1 VAADLSQPTFGFDDA
16 EVVAIK
22 VGVRPSSALLDHVQ
36 FTVRGTPRPQGS
48 KRAFRNKY
56 TGHIQQVESSPDIGA
71 WRDTIAL
78 AADIAMA
85 GRSPLEGP
93 VRLTVEFR
101 FQRPASHRGAKGLR
115 PSAPA
120 VHHQR
125 PDASKLVRALEDAL
139 TTIAWR
145 DDSQVAQLLAT
156 KVWDDEA
163 PAGASV
169 NVEVLV

>member
-1 VAADLSQPTFGFDDA
+1 VRAPINPFNTGLVVGSPLGNSNETPDPSQSTHGRRLA
-16 EVVAIK
+16 
-22 VGVRPSSALLDHVQ
+22 Q
-36 FTVRGTPRPQGS
+36 TPRPQGS
-48 KRAFRNKY
+48 KRAFRNKH
-56 TGHIQQVESSPDIGA
+56 TGRIQQVESSPDVAA

-85 GRSPLEGP
+85 GRAPLEGP

-101 FQRPASHRGAKGLR
+101 FQRPASHRGVKGLR

-156 KVWDDEA
+156 KVWDDVA
-163 PAGASV
+163 PAGATV
-169 NVEVLV
+169 NVEVLT